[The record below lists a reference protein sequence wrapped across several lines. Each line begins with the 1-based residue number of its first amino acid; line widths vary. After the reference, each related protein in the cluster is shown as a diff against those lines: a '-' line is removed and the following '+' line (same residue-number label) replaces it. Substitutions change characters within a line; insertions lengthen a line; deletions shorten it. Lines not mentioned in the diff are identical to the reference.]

1 MKRLKE
7 KWGIK
12 SNFQLLLILVVF
24 SITGFIAAFIAAD
37 PLLFFFNIT
46 PNDIYYWP
54 VRILIIFPIYQVLIL
69 CIGFLF
75 GQFDFFWKFEKKL
88 LYRLGF
94 KKFKN

>member
-1 MKRLKE
+1 MKRLKD

-24 SITGFIAAFIAAD
+24 AITGFIAAFIAAD
-37 PLLFFFNIT
+37 PLLLLFNI
-46 PNDIYYWP
+46 NSGDIYYWP

-69 CIGFLF
+69 CVGFLF

-88 LYRLGF
+88 LYRIGF